1 VGILRKKRGWI
12 RANKMRR
19 EGDDVI
25 VGVGIGR
32 AVTRVYMLDA
42 AETSYSSVARRQNR
56 RKKKRIGY
64 TRRAIV
70 STWKSISV
78 SEET

>member
-12 RANKMRR
+12 RANEMSR
-19 EGDDVI
+19 GDDVI

-70 STWKSISV
+70 SIRESIYQ
-78 SEET
+78 